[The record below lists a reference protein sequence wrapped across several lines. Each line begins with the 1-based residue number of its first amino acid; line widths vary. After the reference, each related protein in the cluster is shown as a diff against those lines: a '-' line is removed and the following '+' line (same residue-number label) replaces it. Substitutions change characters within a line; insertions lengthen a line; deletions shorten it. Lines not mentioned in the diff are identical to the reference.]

1 MKAVT
6 DATLKSLSQ
15 IHMQVMWDRLISVT
29 EEQSLTLIRTGFST
43 STREAGDVSAGVFDA
58 EGRMLAQAVT
68 GTPGHVNAM
77 ARAVRHF
84 LAQFPIGTMQDGDV
98 FFTNDPWK
106 GTGHLHDFTF
116 VTPAFREGRVIGL
129 LASTSHMVDVGGRGM
144 GPDSRQVYEE
154 GIHIPLMHFAKAGV
168 IDAGVVAIIRQ
179 NVRESTQ
186 VIGDLFSLSACN
198 RVGIRR
204 LTAMMDEFQLDSL
217 EPLSAHI
224 LERSREASLELIG
237 RIPAG
242 TYRNEMMVDG
252 YDRPVKLV
260 ATMRIGADG
269 IDVDLTGT
277 SGVSSFGINVP
288 FCYTEAYSSFGIK
301 CIVAPKVPNNE
312 GSLSVIRIS
321 APEGCILNAKHPS
334 PVATRH
340 ITGQLLPDLMFGCLG
355 QALKDAV
362 PAEGTSCLWNLFA
375 MGGDSRIE
383 ADAGAVAKS
392 RPFNVMSFHSGGT
405 GARPGKD
412 GLSATAFPSGVKNC
426 PIEITEALSPILVA
440 RKEYRTDSGGVG
452 EFRGGLGQVMEAYH
466 LDDAPFMISANY
478 DRVQFPPRGRDGG
491 GNGATGIV
499 RLKSGRLL
507 RGKGQQTIA
516 EGEVFVLEM
525 PGGGGLGDP
534 LRRDPARIVAD
545 VTAGLVSREA
555 ALRDYGVA
563 FTADGRIDDDATA
576 ARRETILNARPTAGA
591 ISTISGSDA

>member
-1 MKAVT
+1 MKAHT
-6 DATLKSLSQ
+6 DPTLSSLSLIQMQ
-15 IHMQVMWDRLISVT
+15 IMWDRLIAVT

-43 STREAGDVSAGVFDA
+43 STREAGDVSAGVFDPS
-58 EGRMLAQAVT
+58 GNMLAQAVT

-84 LAQFPIGTMQDGDV
+84 LADFPAETMRDGDV

-116 VTPAFREGRVIGL
+116 VTPAFRSGRLVAL
-129 LASTSHMVDVGGRGM
+129 FASTSHMVDVGGRGM

-154 GIHIPLMHFAKAGV
+154 GIYIPLMHFAREGKVETPV
-168 IDAGVVAIIRQ
+168 IDIIRQ

-198 RVGIRR
+198 KVGARR
-204 LTAMMDEFQLDSL
+204 LVAMMDEFDMESL
-217 EPLSAHI
+217 EPLAAHI
-224 LERSREASLELIG
+224 LERSRQASLEAIRKL
-237 RIPAG
+237 PAG
-242 TYRNEMMVDG
+242 TWSNEMMVDG
-252 YDRPVKLV
+252 YDKPLKLV
-260 ATMRIGADG
+260 AKMTIGADG
-269 IDVDLTGT
+269 IDVDYSGT
-277 SGVSSFGINVP
+277 SGISAFGINVP

-321 APEGCILNAKHPS
+321 APVGCILNAVHPA

-375 MGGDSRIE
+375 MGGDSRVE
-383 ADAGAVAKS
+383 ADVELVSKTKL
-392 RPFNVMSFHSGGT
+392 FNVMSFHSGGT

-412 GLSATAFPSGVKNC
+412 GMSATAFPSGVKNC
-426 PIEITEALSPILVA
+426 PIEITEALSPILVT
-440 RKEYRTDSGGVG
+440 RKEYRTDSGGPG
-452 EFRGGLGQVMEAYH
+452 EFRGGLGQVMEARH
-466 LDDAPFMISANY
+466 LDDVPFMISANF
-478 DRVQFPPRGRDGG
+478 DRVVFPPRGREGG
-491 GNGATGIV
+491 LNGAIGIV
-499 RLKSGRLL
+499 RTGAGKQL
-507 RGKGQQTIA
+507 RGKGQQTIQQ
-516 EGEVFVLEM
+516 GESFVMEM

-534 LRRDPARIVAD
+534 HRRDADRVAAD
-545 VTAGLVSREA
+545 VRFGLVSREA

-563 FTADGRIDDDATA
+563 LHPDGTVDPAATA
-576 ARRETILNARPTAGA
+576 ARRDGTPLATA
-591 ISTISGSDA
+591 